1 MNIQNNSYPILIFQ
15 YASILSLAA
24 PIGVLWILWKMGLDN
39 DIPFLEVLNAL
50 IKEAP
55 QSLLYMLIFIII
67 SLSLWNIRLHI
78 TESKIYYS
86 VLGIPTLWSIKR
98 EDISSSR
105 FNAKYDPPYYYIKRN
120 LTRFNTP
127 ESEQQFNF
135 RQGTVQ
141 FIFIEKNLGN
151 SLRQR
156 FALIQLGSFSKNYT
170 DQIVND
176 LKQHWDLNTKV

>member
-1 MNIQNNSYPILIFQ
+1 MNIQNHSYPILIFQ

-105 FNAKYDPPYYYIKRN
+105 FN
-120 LTRFNTP
+120 TP

-156 FALIQLGSFSKNYT
+156 FTLIQLGSFSKNYT

>member
-1 MNIQNNSYPILIFQ
+1 MNIQNHSYPILIFQ

-24 PIGVLWILWKMGLDN
+24 PIGVLWILWKIGLDN

-55 QSLLYMLIFIII
+55 QSFLYMPIFIII
-67 SLSLWNIRLHI
+67 SLSLWNMRLHI

-98 EDISSSR
+98 EDISSS
-105 FNAKYDPPYYYIKRN
+105 
-120 LTRFNTP
+120 RFNTP

-156 FALIQLGSFSKNYT
+156 FTLIQLGSFSKNYT